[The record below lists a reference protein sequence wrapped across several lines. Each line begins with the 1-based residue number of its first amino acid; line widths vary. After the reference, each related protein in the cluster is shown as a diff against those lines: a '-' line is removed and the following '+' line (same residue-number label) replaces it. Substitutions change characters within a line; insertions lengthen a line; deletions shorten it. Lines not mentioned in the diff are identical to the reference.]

1 MRGEDTLESVR
12 SANPPLA
19 TKSIVDVTVAK
30 LPMVRARSRSNQGSW
45 MEEEMS
51 KQGVSQRKE
60 WRALGKEGT
69 DVRQMAES
77 LTVRWGSGGTCNQEV
92 WRHRMLG

>member
-1 MRGEDTLESVR
+1 MREEEDTLEPAR

-19 TKSIVDVTVAK
+19 TKSIVDVTVGK
-30 LPMVRARSRSNQGSW
+30 LPMVQARSRSNQGNC

-51 KQGVSQRKE
+51 KQEVSQRKE

-77 LTVRWGSGGTCNQEV
+77 FIGS
-92 WRHRMLG
+92 